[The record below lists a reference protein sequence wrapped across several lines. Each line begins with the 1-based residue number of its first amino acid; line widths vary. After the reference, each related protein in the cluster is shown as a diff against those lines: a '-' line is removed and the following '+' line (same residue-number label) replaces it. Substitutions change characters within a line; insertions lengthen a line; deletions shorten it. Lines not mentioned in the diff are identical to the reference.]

1 MKPIPLQLVTVCL
14 ENGQQGVF
22 VGVPLVA
29 EQAPDE
35 NGQIEDIWFSD
46 IQEVPAQMEQEE
58 LIRLL
63 QAQLCRCQSAYS
75 STEAQADS
83 GTSTGAVLCIG
94 SGFCTP

>member
-29 EQAPDE
+29 EQVPCE
-35 NGQIEDIWFSD
+35 QGQIEDIWFSD
-46 IQEVPAQMEQEE
+46 VQEVPAQMELSD

-63 QAQLCRCQSAYS
+63 QAQLCRCQA
-75 STEAQADS
+75 TVQ
-83 GTSTGAVLCIG
+83 
-94 SGFCTP
+94 